1 MQLALFCA
9 FSILTLISAAGVVF
23 LRSPVNSAMCLVL
36 SFVGLA
42 ALFVTLD
49 AFFIGVIQV
58 LVYAGAVMVLFL
70 FIIMLLDLR
79 AEKRRSVKLSSW
91 VGGGI
96 VIGGFVA
103 ALTQVLASLP
113 ALQATKPPLSN
124 PAVNDVA
131 AVGELLFLKYNLPFQ
146 IIGVLLLVA
155 TIGVVVLSR
164 KELK

>member
-1 MQLALFCA
+1 
-9 FSILTLISAAGVVF
+9 
-23 LRSPVNSAMCLVL
+23 
-36 SFVGLA
+36 
-42 ALFVTLD
+42 
-49 AFFIGVIQV
+49 
-58 LVYAGAVMVLFL
+58 
-70 FIIMLLDLR
+70 
-79 AEKRRSVKLSSW
+79 VKLSSW